1 MNVRHHTLFK
11 PIQTISS
18 TLRYTPMI
26 RRVLIV
32 GGNTG
37 IGAALNEQLMS
48 EGVETI
54 LISRSQG
61 DVDITAEDPNFPAV
75 EGAIDALVY
84 CPGSINLKPFRGL
97 KLSDFEHDMNVNY
110 FGAVKT
116 IKKYMP
122 NLKESD
128 HASIV
133 LFSTVAVQK
142 GMPFHSSIAGAKG
155 AVEGLTRA
163 LAAEYA
169 PAVRVNCIAPSLT
182 DTPLAEKLL
191 RNEKQREGAENRHPL
206 KAIGEASD
214 IAHMAQFLISD
225 KAQWMTGQIIGIDGG
240 MSSLATG

>member
-1 MNVRHHTLFK
+1 MTKRIV
-11 PIQTISS
+11 
-18 TLRYTPMI
+18 
-26 RRVLIV
+26 IV

-37 IGAALNEQLMS
+37 IGAALNEQLKA
-48 EGVETI
+48 EGAETI
-54 LISRSQG
+54 LISRNQG
-61 DVDITAEDPNFPAV
+61 GLDISKETPNFPAI

-97 KLSDFEHDMNVNY
+97 KLSDFQHDMNVNY

-116 IKKYMP
+116 IQNYLP
-122 NLKESD
+122 NLKEAQ
-128 HASIV
+128 HASIL

-163 LAAEYA
+163 LAAEFA
-169 PAVRVNCIAPSLT
+169 PSIRVNCVAPSLT

-191 RNEKQREGAENRHPL
+191 RNEKQREGAEQRHPL
-206 KAIGEASD
+206 KAIGEAKD
-214 IAHMAQFLISD
+214 IAHMANFLISD
-225 KAQWMTGQIIGIDGG
+225 KARWMSGQIIGVDGG

>member
-1 MNVRHHTLFK
+1 MTK
-11 PIQTISS
+11 
-18 TLRYTPMI
+18 
-26 RRVLIV
+26 RVLIV

-37 IGAALNEQLMS
+37 IGAALNEKLKA
-48 EGVETI
+48 EGAETI
-54 LISRSQG
+54 LISRNQG
-61 DVDITAEDPNFPAV
+61 GLDVSEETPNFPTI

-97 KLSDFEHDMNVNY
+97 KISDFQHDMNVNY

-116 IKKYMP
+116 IQNYLP
-122 NLKESD
+122 NLKEAQN
-128 HASIV
+128 ASIL

-163 LAAEYA
+163 LAAEFA
-169 PAVRVNCIAPSLT
+169 PSIRVNCVAPSLT

-191 RNEKQREGAENRHPL
+191 RNEKQREGAEQRHPL
-206 KAIGEASD
+206 KAIGEAKD
-214 IAHMAQFLISD
+214 IAHMAHFLISD
-225 KAQWMTGQIIGIDGG
+225 KARWMSGQIIGVDGG

>member
-1 MNVRHHTLFK
+1 MTK
-11 PIQTISS
+11 
-18 TLRYTPMI
+18 
-26 RRVLIV
+26 RVLIV

-37 IGAALNEQLMS
+37 IGAALNEQLKA
-48 EGVETI
+48 EGAETI
-54 LISRSQG
+54 LISRNQG
-61 DVDITAEDPNFPAV
+61 GLDVSEETPNFPAI

-97 KLSDFEHDMNVNY
+97 KISDFQHDMNVNY

-116 IKKYMP
+116 IQNYLP
-122 NLKESD
+122 NLKEAQ
-128 HASIV
+128 HASIL

-163 LAAEYA
+163 LAAELA
-169 PAVRVNCIAPSLT
+169 PSIRVNCVAPSLT

-191 RNEKQREGAENRHPL
+191 RNEKQREGAEQRHPL
-206 KAIGEASD
+206 KAIGEAKD
-214 IAHMAQFLISD
+214 IAHMAHFLISD
-225 KAQWMTGQIIGIDGG
+225 KARWMSGQIIGVDGG

>member
-1 MNVRHHTLFK
+1 MTK
-11 PIQTISS
+11 
-18 TLRYTPMI
+18 
-26 RRVLIV
+26 RVLII

-37 IGAALNEQLMS
+37 IGAALNEQLTS
-48 EGVETI
+48 QGVETI
-54 LISRSQG
+54 LLSRSQR
-61 DVDITAEDPNFPAV
+61 DVDVTAAEPNFP
-75 EGAIDALVY
+75 EIDGAIDALVY

-97 KLSDFEHDMNVNY
+97 KMADFEHDMNVNY

-116 IKKYMP
+116 IKHYMP
-122 NLKESD
+122 KLQESED
-128 HASIV
+128 GSIV

-169 PAVRVNCIAPSLT
+169 PKVRVNCIAPSLT

-206 KAIGEASD
+206 KAIGEAED
-214 IAHMAQFLISD
+214 IANMANFLISD
-225 KAQWMTGQIIGIDGG
+225 KARWMSGQIIGVDGG
-240 MSSLATG
+240 MSSLATS

>member
-1 MNVRHHTLFK
+1 MTK
-11 PIQTISS
+11 
-18 TLRYTPMI
+18 
-26 RRVLIV
+26 RVLII

-37 IGAALNEQLMS
+37 IGADLNEQLTS
-48 EGVETI
+48 EGLETI

-61 DVDITAEDPNFPAV
+61 AVDVTAAEPNFPTID
-75 EGAIDALVY
+75 GPIDALVY

-97 KLSDFEHDMNVNY
+97 KMSDFEHDMNVNY

-116 IKKYMP
+116 IKQYMP

-128 HASIV
+128 NASIV

-163 LAAEYA
+163 LAAEFA
-169 PAVRVNCIAPSLT
+169 PKVRVNCIAPSLT

-191 RNEKQREGAENRHPL
+191 RNDKQREGAENRHPL
-206 KAIGEASD
+206 KVIGEAAD
-214 IAHMAQFLISD
+214 IANMANFLISD
-225 KAQWMTGQIIGIDGG
+225 KARWMSGQIIGVDGG

>member
-1 MNVRHHTLFK
+1 MTK
-11 PIQTISS
+11 
-18 TLRYTPMI
+18 
-26 RRVLIV
+26 RVLIV

-37 IGAALNEQLMS
+37 IGAALNEQLKA

-54 LISRSQG
+54 LISRNQG
-61 DVDITAEDPNFPAV
+61 GLDVSEETPNFPAI

-97 KLSDFEHDMNVNY
+97 KISDFQHDMNVNY

-116 IKKYMP
+116 IKNYLP
-122 NLKESD
+122 NLKETQ
-128 HASIV
+128 HASIL

-163 LAAEYA
+163 LAAELA
-169 PAVRVNCIAPSLT
+169 PSIRVNCVAPSLT

-191 RNEKQREGAENRHPL
+191 RNEKQREGAEQRHPL
-206 KAIGEASD
+206 KAIGEAKD
-214 IAHMAQFLISD
+214 IAHMAHFLISD
-225 KAQWMTGQIIGIDGG
+225 KARWMSGQIIGVDGG